1 MHDADVPDDS
11 PTTGAASSAAASSG
25 ARPDDATAT
34 GPTRTP
40 RAEVR
45 ERLLTAG
52 AAVFAEHGVHEARL
66 DDVAA
71 RAGFSKG
78 AVYSNFS
85 SKEDLL
91 AQVMQ
96 RATNLVLGSL
106 DDLVSEDV
114 AATDIGDVVR
124 TAFGRHDQSEQFALL
139 SEFRGYAIR
148 HPEFLPEFVRQR
160 RVLQDGVARLV
171 HLWFDAHPEVDP
183 GMPLDVLSEAL
194 IGANVG
200 LVFDAPALDGTNPGE
215 VVATLVE
222 AVIRQR

>member
-1 MHDADVPDDS
+1 M
-11 PTTGAASSAAASSG
+11 
-25 ARPDDATAT
+25 T

-52 AAVFAEHGVHEARL
+52 AEVFAEHGVHEARL

-106 DDLVSEDV
+106 DDLVSADV
-114 AATDIGDVVR
+114 AAADIGDVVR
-124 TAFGRHDQSEQFALL
+124 AAFGRHDQRAQFALL

-160 RVLQDGVARLV
+160 RVLQDGVAHLV
-171 HLWFDAHPEVDP
+171 HLWFGAHPEIDP
-183 GMPLDVLSEAL
+183 GMPLDMLSEAL
-194 IGANVG
+194 IAANVG

-222 AVIRQR
+222 AVIRRR

>member
-1 MHDADVPDDS
+1 M
-11 PTTGAASSAAASSG
+11 
-25 ARPDDATAT
+25 T
-34 GPTRTP
+34 GPARTP

-45 ERLLTAG
+45 ERLLSAG

-78 AVYSNFS
+78 AVYSNFA

-114 AATDIGDVVR
+114 AATEIGDVVR

-171 HLWFDAHPEVDP
+171 HLWFGAHPEVDP
-183 GMPLDVLSEAL
+183 GMPLDVLSQAL

-200 LVFDAPALDGTNPGE
+200 LVFDAPALDGTDPGE

-222 AVIRQR
+222 AVIRRR